1 MINLPNIFSD
11 KALYLHVSSAKGRA
25 GFDRIRS
32 AFDSYDAKLNMH
44 YICLDVKDLDSKNGR
59 LYMSYCS
66 DGALANRIV
75 QFWTEYIAFWNG
87 SATVPAPTPAPA
99 AAAPSSPWLCS
110 CGRQNTGKFCPGCGA
125 KMDGKECVPRKC
137 GTCSNDG
144 WDMPQCR
151 ECNEE
156 NGFKWYKRK
165 MDAEVENV
173 D

>member
-1 MINLPNIFSD
+1 MNDLIS
-11 KALYLHVSSAKGRA
+11 
-25 GFDRIRS
+25 RS
-32 AFDSYDAKLNMH
+32 ALLELAHNHVGGVVDCNDIARFPAVDAEPVRHGRWLKLAYDPAWTKCSECGCNWELGMVENCNMT
-44 YICLDVKDLDSKNGR
+44 
-59 LYMSYCS
+59 YCP
-66 DGALANRIV
+66 N
-75 QFWTEYIAFWNG
+75 
-87 SATVPAPTPAPA
+87 
-99 AAAPSSPWLCS
+99 
-110 CGRQNTGKFCPGCGA
+110 CGA

-165 MDAEVENV
+165 MDAKVEHAA